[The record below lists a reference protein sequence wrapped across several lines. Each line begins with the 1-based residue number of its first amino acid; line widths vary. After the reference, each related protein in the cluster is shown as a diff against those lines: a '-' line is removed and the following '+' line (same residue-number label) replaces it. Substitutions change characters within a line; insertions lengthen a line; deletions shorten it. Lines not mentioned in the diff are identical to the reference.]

1 MPFMDKLK
9 ALIFDLDGVIVTTEH
24 NHFIAWKRT
33 AESLGIPFEEEHNE
47 LLKGVSRVDSLK
59 KILELG
65 SKTIS
70 TEEFDALLISKN
82 EFYVDSIQDLNQ
94 SDLLPGVLS
103 LLEEARSKGIKLGI
117 GSSSKNA
124 NFILKLLKIDH
135 FFDVVIDGNG
145 VEHPKP
151 HPEVFLNGAKALSLA
166 PAECIVF
173 EDAAS
178 GITAAKAGGF
188 IAIAVGN
195 PNIAEL
201 ADTYFNDLT
210 EFSLE
215 AYA

>member
-1 MPFMDKLK
+1 MDKLK

-33 AESLGIPFEEEHNE
+33 ANSLGIDFEEEHNE

-65 SKTIS
+65 AKTIS
-70 TEEFDALLISKN
+70 TEEFNELLISKN
-82 EFYVDSIQDLNQ
+82 DFYVDSIQDLNQ
-94 SDLLPGVLS
+94 TDLLPGVLS
-103 LLEEARSKGIKLGI
+103 LLQESKSKGIKLGI

-145 VEHPKP
+145 VNHPKP
-151 HPEVFLNGAKALSLA
+151 HPEVFLNGAKALNLA

-188 IAIAVGN
+188 ITIAVGN
-195 PNIAEL
+195 PNIAEM

>member
-1 MPFMDKLK
+1 MVK

-33 AESLGIPFEEEHNE
+33 ANSLGIDFEEEHNE

-65 SKTIS
+65 AKTIS
-70 TEEFDALLISKN
+70 TEEFNELLISKN
-82 EFYVDSIQDLNQ
+82 DFYVDSIQDLNQ
-94 SDLLPGVLS
+94 TDLLPGVLS
-103 LLEEARSKGIKLGI
+103 LLQEAKSKGIKLGI

-145 VEHPKP
+145 VNHPKP

-195 PNIAEL
+195 PNIAEM

>member
-1 MPFMDKLK
+1 MMVK

-24 NHFIAWKRT
+24 NHFVAWKRT

-65 SKTIS
+65 AKTIS

-82 EFYVDSIQDLNQ
+82 AFYVDSIQDLNQ
-94 SDLLPGVLS
+94 TDLLPGVLS
-103 LLEEARSKGIKLGI
+103 LLQEATSKGIKLGI

-151 HPEVFLNGAKALSLA
+151 HPEVFLNGAKALNLA
-166 PAECIVF
+166 PTECIVF

-188 IAIAVGN
+188 LAIAVGN
-195 PNIAEL
+195 PNIAEM

>member
-1 MPFMDKLK
+1 MVK

-33 AESLGIPFEEEHNE
+33 AESLGIPFDEEHNE

-70 TEEFDALLISKN
+70 SEEFEALLISKN
-82 EFYVDSIQDLNQ
+82 DFYVDSIQDLNQ
-94 SDLLPGVLS
+94 TDLLPGVLD
-103 LLEEARSKGIKLGI
+103 LLKEAKSKGIQLGI

-124 NFILKLLKIDH
+124 NFILNLLKIDQ

-151 HPEVFLNGAKALSLA
+151 HPEVFLNGAKAMGLA

-195 PNIAEL
+195 ANIAEM
-201 ADTYFNDLT
+201 ADTYLNDLT

>member
-1 MPFMDKLK
+1 MVK

-65 SKTIS
+65 AKTIS

-82 EFYVDSIQDLNQ
+82 DFYVDSIQDLNQ
-94 SDLLPGVLS
+94 TDLLPGVLS
-103 LLEEARSKGIKLGI
+103 LLQEATSKGIKLGI

-151 HPEVFLNGAKALSLA
+151 HPEVFLNGAKALNLA
-166 PAECIVF
+166 PTECIVF

-195 PNIAEL
+195 PNIAEM

>member
-1 MPFMDKLK
+1 MMVK

-70 TEEFDALLISKN
+70 IEEFDALLISKN
-82 EFYVDSIQDLNQ
+82 DFYVDSIQDLNQ

-103 LLEEARSKGIKLGI
+103 LLQEARSKGIKLGI

-195 PNIAEL
+195 PNIADM

>member
-1 MPFMDKLK
+1 MMVK

-82 EFYVDSIQDLNQ
+82 DFYVDSIQDLNQ

-103 LLEEARSKGIKLGI
+103 LLQEARSKGIKLGI

-151 HPEVFLNGAKALSLA
+151 HPEVFLNGARALSLA

-195 PNIAEL
+195 PNIADM

>member
-1 MPFMDKLK
+1 VMVK

-65 SKTIS
+65 AKTIS
-70 TEEFDALLISKN
+70 TEEFEALLISKN
-82 EFYVDSIQDLNQ
+82 EFYVDSIQELNQ

-103 LLEEARSKGIKLGI
+103 LLQEAKSKGIKLGI

-151 HPEVFLNGAKALSLA
+151 HPEVFLNGAKALSFA

-195 PNIAEL
+195 PNIANM

>member
-1 MPFMDKLK
+1 MVK

-82 EFYVDSIQDLNQ
+82 DFYVDSIQDLNQ

-103 LLEEARSKGIKLGI
+103 LLQEARSKGFKLGI

-151 HPEVFLNGAKALSLA
+151 HPEVFLNGARALSLA

-195 PNIAEL
+195 PNIADM

>member
-33 AESLGIPFEEEHNE
+33 ANSLGIDFEEEHNE

-65 SKTIS
+65 AKTIS
-70 TEEFDALLISKN
+70 TEEFNELLISKN
-82 EFYVDSIQDLNQ
+82 DFYVDSIQDLNQ
-94 SDLLPGVLS
+94 TDLPPGVLS
-103 LLEEARSKGIKLGI
+103 LLQEAKSKGIKLGI

-145 VEHPKP
+145 VNHPKP

-188 IAIAVGN
+188 ITIAVGN
-195 PNIAEL
+195 PNIAEM

>member
-1 MPFMDKLK
+1 MMVK

-65 SKTIS
+65 AKTIS

-82 EFYVDSIQDLNQ
+82 DFYVDSIQDLNQ
-94 SDLLPGVLS
+94 TDLLPGVLS
-103 LLEEARSKGIKLGI
+103 LLQEATSKGIKLGI

-151 HPEVFLNGAKALSLA
+151 HPEVFLNGAKALNLA

-195 PNIAEL
+195 PNIAEM

>member
-1 MPFMDKLK
+1 VMVK

-70 TEEFDALLISKN
+70 TEEFNALLISKN

-94 SDLLPGVLS
+94 TDLLPGVLS
-103 LLEEARSKGIKLGI
+103 LLEEARSKDIKLGI

-151 HPEVFLNGAKALSLA
+151 HPEVFLNGAKALSLT

-195 PNIAEL
+195 PNIAEM

>member
-1 MPFMDKLK
+1 VMVK

-94 SDLLPGVLS
+94 TDLLPGVLS
-103 LLEEARSKGIKLGI
+103 LLQEAKSKGIKLGI

-151 HPEVFLNGAKALSLA
+151 HPEVFLNGAKALGLA
-166 PAECIVF
+166 PSECIVF

-195 PNIAEL
+195 PNIAEM
-201 ADTYFNDLT
+201 ADKYFNDLT

>member
-1 MPFMDKLK
+1 MVK

-65 SKTIS
+65 AKTIS

-82 EFYVDSIQDLNQ
+82 DFYVDSIQDLNQ
-94 SDLLPGVLS
+94 TDLLPGVLS
-103 LLEEARSKGIKLGI
+103 LLQEATSKGIKLGI

-151 HPEVFLNGAKALSLA
+151 HPEVFLNGAKAFSLT

-195 PNIAEL
+195 PNIAEM

>member
-1 MPFMDKLK
+1 MMVK

-24 NHFIAWKRT
+24 NHFIAWKHT

-82 EFYVDSIQDLNQ
+82 DFYVDSIQDLNQ

-103 LLEEARSKGIKLGI
+103 LLQEARFKGIKLGI

-195 PNIAEL
+195 PNIADM

>member
-1 MPFMDKLK
+1 MIK

-24 NHFIAWKRT
+24 NHFIAWQRT
-33 AESLGIPFEEEHNE
+33 AHALGIEFEEEHNE

-65 SKTIS
+65 SKQIS
-70 TEEFDALLISKN
+70 SEEFDALLKSKN
-82 EFYVDSIQDLNQ
+82 DFYVDSIQALNQ
-94 SDLLPGVLS
+94 SDLLPGVLN
-103 LLEEARSKGIKLGI
+103 LLTEAKEKGIKLAI

-124 NFILKLLKIDH
+124 NFILKLLQIDH
-135 FFDVVIDGNG
+135 LFDAVIDGNG
-145 VEHPKP
+145 VEFPKP
-151 HPEVFLNGAKALSLA
+151 HPEVFLNGAKALGLL
-166 PAECIVF
+166 PEQCLVF

-178 GITAAKAGGF
+178 GIKSAKDCGF
-188 IAIAVGN
+188 TAIAVGN
-195 PNIAEL
+195 PNIADL